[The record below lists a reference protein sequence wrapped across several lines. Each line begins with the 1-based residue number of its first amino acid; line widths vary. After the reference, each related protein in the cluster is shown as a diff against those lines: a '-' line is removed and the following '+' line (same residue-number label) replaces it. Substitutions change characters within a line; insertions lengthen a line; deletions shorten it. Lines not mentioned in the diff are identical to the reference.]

1 MSAIL
6 YAAGPNLKQG
16 KKIETVRNIDI
27 APTVLAILG
36 VPPAATV
43 DGRVIRRILHGS
55 SDHEDPSE
63 GDNDRVGSPLDD

>member
-6 YAAGPNLKQG
+6 YAAGPSLKRG
-16 KKIETVRNIDI
+16 KKIDTVRNIDI

-43 DGRVIRRILHGS
+43 DGRMIRRILHGI
-55 SDHEDPSE
+55 SDQEDPSE
-63 GDNDRVGSPLDD
+63 GDDD